1 MGRRYIAT
9 RRPMYFAAGNTFVA
23 PYDSLT
29 TDIKAAYSIRRLFT
43 SYTGSAVRIRR
54 TSDNAESD
62 IGFTA
67 SGDFDTSAFSSFIG
81 AGQGFVT
88 TWYDQSG
95 QGLNIVSATTT
106 LQPEL
111 QLNLQNT
118 RPGLVF
124 TAANSHR
131 LAHPTA
137 ASWKFLH
144 YQQSTFGLVLLAS
157 DTALNKYVIATCNNN
172 SADGYYML
180 AGSTTEEITISVSR
194 QAGPITAS
202 TILVSHTNSA
212 ISTPTRTVFSQIDAA
227 NPVGADREFT
237 YRNGTLVSGTNSTTA
252 AGHDANPSFGLHL
265 GGRSAGSSMFDGRF
279 FEAVFWT
286 GTKEST
292 YRLTYESSARSYYG
306 HY

>member
-23 PYDSLT
+23 PYDSIK
-29 TDIKAAYSIRRLFT
+29 TDIKAAYSVRRLFT
-43 SYTGSAVRIRR
+43 SYTGSSMRIRR
-54 TSDNAESD
+54 SSDNAEAD
-62 IGFTA
+62 IGFTDA
-67 SGDFDTSAFSSFIG
+67 GDFNVSAFSAHIG

-95 QGLNIVSATTT
+95 AGLNIVSATTT

-111 QLNLQNT
+111 QLNLENT

-144 YQQSTFGLVLLAS
+144 YTQSSYGLVLRAS
-157 DTALNKYVIATCNNN
+157 DTSLNKYVFSTCNNN
-172 SADGYYML
+172 SADGYYLL
-180 AGSTTEEITISVSR
+180 AGATTEELTISTSR

-202 TILVSHTNSA
+202 TVLVSHTNSA
-212 ISTPTRTVFSQIDAA
+212 ISTPTRTIFSQLDAA
-227 NPVGADREFT
+227 NPTGASREFT

-252 AGHDANPSFGLHL
+252 AAHEADPSFGLHL
-265 GGRSAGSSMFDGRF
+265 GGRSAGSSMFDGRIL
-279 FEAVFWT
+279 EALFWT
-286 GTKEST
+286 GTKDSAYRST
-292 YRLTYESSARSYYG
+292 YEASARTYFG